1 MAKFKRY
8 TLKALSLI
16 WDACLIALFIYI
28 AVVLGGCAPADPLT
42 QRDRAE
48 RQMLA
53 CKRADAIWISPQG
66 RLYSG
71 RCDWNRR
78 VLQ

>member
-1 MAKFKRY
+1 MAKFKQY
-8 TLKALSLI
+8 ALKALSLI
-16 WDACLIALFIYI
+16 WDMMLIALFIYLS
-28 AVVLGGCAPADPLT
+28 VVLVGCAPADQLT

-53 CKRADAIWISPQG
+53 CKRADGIWINPQG
-66 RLYSG
+66 RIYSG